1 MKGAEPDVNLAE
13 TLVFGS
19 GPECPT
25 ELLCLPLLRARY
37 GLAFKTFRVTDAGG
51 PRTIDA
57 LETGAIQVGV
67 LFTTDPR
74 LLAGDFVLLEDDR
87 HAQPAE
93 SVTPILRDELRV
105 TYGARLA
112 ATIDAVSAE
121 LTTERLA
128 ELNRRVL
135 LGSTPAAVAA
145 EFLSERERG
154 PTPRASRRDRPAI
167 VVGSANFAES
177 VTVAELYAHALAGAG
192 FPVERRFGIGNR
204 DTYFP
209 LLRDGAVGLV
219 PEYVGSLLAYLD
231 GGRGGIAD
239 PHQAHAVLA
248 QALRKTGLVALRPA
262 PAENKNGI
270 VVTAATAAR
279 YGLTRISDLGRA
291 IEGADGSG

>member
-1 MKGAEPDVNLAE
+1 MILAE

-37 GLAFKTFRVTDAGG
+37 GLTFKEFRVTDAGG
-51 PRTIDA
+51 PRTVEA

-93 SVTPILRDELRV
+93 SVTPILREELRMAH
-105 TYGARLA
+105 GADLA

-128 ELNRRVL
+128 DLNRRVL
-135 LGSTPAAVAA
+135 LGSSPAAAA
-145 EFLSERERG
+145 EFLTERRLG
-154 PTPRASRRDRPAI
+154 PTPRVSRRNRPAI

-177 VTVAELYAHALAGAG
+177 VTVAELYAHALADAG
-192 FPVERRFGIGNR
+192 FPVERRLGIGN
-204 DTYFP
+204 P
-209 LLRDGAVGLV
+209 L
-219 PEYVGSLLAYLD
+219 
-231 GGRGGIAD
+231 RG
-239 PHQAHAVLA
+239 
-248 QALRKTGLVALRPA
+248 TGLAALQPA

-279 YGLTRISDLGRA
+279 HGLTRISDLGRA
-291 IEGADGSG
+291 IGDADGSG

>member
-1 MKGAEPDVNLAE
+1 MILAE

-37 GLAFKTFRVTDAGG
+37 GLTFKKFRVTDAGG
-51 PRTIDA
+51 PRTVEA

-93 SVTPILRDELRV
+93 SVTPILREELGV
-105 TYGARLA
+105 AYGAHLA

-135 LGSTPAAVAA
+135 LGSSPAAAAA
-145 EFLSERERG
+145 EFLTERRRS
-154 PTPRASRRDRPAI
+154 PTPCAPRTNRPAI
-167 VVGSANFAES
+167 VVGSANFTES
-177 VTVAELYAHALAGAG
+177 VTVAELYAHALADAG
-192 FPVERRFGIGNR
+192 FPVERRLGIGNR

-209 LLRDGAVGLV
+209 LLRDAAVDLV

-231 GGRGGIAD
+231 GSRGGIPDA
-239 PHQAHAVLA
+239 HQAHAALA
-248 QALRKTGLVALRPA
+248 QALQGTGLAALQPA

-279 YGLTRISDLGRA
+279 HGLRRISDLGRA
-291 IEGADGSG
+291 IGDADGSG

>member
-1 MKGAEPDVNLAE
+1 MILSE

-37 GLAFKTFRVTDAGG
+37 GLTFKEFRVTDAGG
-51 PRTIDA
+51 PRTVDA

-93 SVTPILRDELRV
+93 SVTPILREELRMAH
-105 TYGARLA
+105 GADLA

-128 ELNRRVL
+128 QLNRRVL
-135 LGSTPAAVAA
+135 LGSSPAAAA
-145 EFLSERERG
+145 EFLTERRLG
-154 PTPRASRRDRPAI
+154 PTPCAPRTNRPAI

-177 VTVAELYAHALAGAG
+177 VTVAELYAHALADAG
-192 FPVERRFGIGNR
+192 FPVERRLGIGNR

-209 LLRDGAVGLV
+209 LLRDGAVDLV

-231 GGRGGIAD
+231 GSRGGIPDA
-239 PHQAHAVLA
+239 HQAHAALA
-248 QALRKTGLVALRPA
+248 QALRGTGLAALQPA

-279 YGLTRISDLGRA
+279 HGLTRISDLGRA
-291 IEGADGSG
+291 AGGPD

>member
-1 MKGAEPDVNLAE
+1 MILAE

-25 ELLCLPLLRARY
+25 ELLCLPLLRVRY
-37 GLAFKTFRVTDAGG
+37 GLTFKEFRVTDAGG
-51 PRTIDA
+51 PRTVDA

-93 SVTPILRDELRV
+93 NVTPILRDELRV
-105 TYGARLA
+105 AHGADLA
-112 ATIDAVSAE
+112 AAIDAVSAE

-128 ELNRRVL
+128 ELNRRAV
-135 LGSTPAAVAA
+135 LGSSPAAAA
-145 EFLSERERG
+145 EFLAERQLG
-154 PTPRASRRDRPAI
+154 PTPRAPRRNQPAI

-177 VTVAELYAHALAGAG
+177 LTVAELYAHALAGAG
-192 FPVERRFGIGNR
+192 FPVERRLRIGNR

-209 LLRDGAVGLV
+209 LLRDGAVDLF

-231 GGRGGIAD
+231 DSRGGISD
-239 PHQAHAVLA
+239 PHQAHAALA
-248 QALRKTGLVALRPA
+248 QALHGTGLVALQPA

-291 IEGADGSG
+291 IGDQDGGDSP

>member
-1 MKGAEPDVNLAE
+1 VKGGASVIPAEK
-13 TLVFGS
+13 LVFGS

-37 GLAFKTFRVTDAGG
+37 GLTFRDFRVTDAGG
-51 PRTIDA
+51 PRTVDA

-105 TYGARLA
+105 AHGARLA
-112 ATIDAVSAE
+112 ATIDAVNAE

-128 ELNRRVL
+128 EINRRVL
-135 LGSTPAAVAA
+135 LGSSPAAAAA
-145 EFLSERERG
+145 EFLTERRRG
-154 PTPRASRRDRPAI
+154 PTPRAPRRNRSVI

-177 VTVAELYAHALAGAG
+177 VTMAELYAHALAGAG
-192 FPVERRFGIGNR
+192 FPVERRLGIGNR

-209 LLRDGAVGLV
+209 LLCHGAVGLV

-231 GGRGGIAD
+231 GSRGGISD
-239 PHQAHAVLA
+239 PHQAHAALA
-248 QALRKTGLVALRPA
+248 QALQGTGLVALQPA
-262 PAENKNGI
+262 PAANTNGI

-291 IEGADGSG
+291 IGDPDESE

>member
-1 MKGAEPDVNLAE
+1 MMLAE

-19 GPECPT
+19 GPECPS
-25 ELLCLPLLRARY
+25 ELLCLPLLHARY
-37 GLAFKTFRVTDAGG
+37 GLTFKEFRVTDAGG
-51 PRTIDA
+51 PRTVDA

-112 ATIDAVSAE
+112 ATIDAVNAE

-135 LGSTPAAVAA
+135 LGSSPAAAAA
-145 EFLSERERG
+145 EFLSERG
-154 PTPRASRRDRPAI
+154 HGRAPLVSRIDRPAI
-167 VVGSANFAES
+167 VLGSANFAES
-177 VTVAELYAHALAGAG
+177 VTVAELYARALEGAG
-192 FPVERRFGIGNR
+192 FPVERRLGIGNR
-204 DTYFP
+204 DKYFP

-231 GGRGGIAD
+231 GGRAGISD

-248 QALRKTGLVALRPA
+248 DALQKTGLVALQPA
-262 PAENKNGI
+262 RAENKNGI

-279 YGLTRISDLGRA
+279 YGLRRVSDLGQA
-291 IEGADGSG
+291 IESADGSG

>member
-1 MKGAEPDVNLAE
+1 MIAAE

-37 GLAFKTFRVTDAGG
+37 GLTFKDFRVTDAGG
-51 PRTIDA
+51 PRTVDA

-105 TYGARLA
+105 AHGARLA

-135 LGSTPAAVAA
+135 LGSSPAAVAA
-145 EFLSERERG
+145 EFLTEGRRG
-154 PTPRASRRDRPAI
+154 PTRAPRRNRPAI

-177 VTVAELYAHALAGAG
+177 VTVAELYAHALASAG
-192 FPVERRFGIGNR
+192 FPVERRLAIGNR

-209 LLRDGAVGLV
+209 LLRDGAVSLV

-231 GGRGGIAD
+231 GSRSAISD

-248 QALRKTGLVALRPA
+248 QALQERASSLCSRRQPRTR
-262 PAENKNGI
+262 
-270 VVTAATAAR
+270 TA
-279 YGLTRISDLGRA
+279 S
-291 IEGADGSG
+291 S

>member
-1 MKGAEPDVNLAE
+1 MILAE

-37 GLAFKTFRVTDAGG
+37 GLTFKEFRVTDAGG
-51 PRTIDA
+51 PRTVDA

-74 LLAGDFVLLEDDR
+74 LFAGDFVLLEDDR

-105 TYGARLA
+105 AHGAGLA

-135 LGSTPAAVAA
+135 LGSSPAAAA
-145 EFLSERERG
+145 EFLTERQLG
-154 PTPRASRRDRPAI
+154 PTPRAPRRNRPAI

-177 VTVAELYAHALAGAG
+177 LTVAELYAHALAGAG
-192 FPVERRFGIGNR
+192 FPVERRLGIGNR

-209 LLRDGAVGLV
+209 LLRDGGVDLV

-231 GGRGGIAD
+231 GSRGGISD
-239 PHQAHAVLA
+239 PHQAHAALA
-248 QALRKTGLVALRPA
+248 QALQGTGLVALQPA

-279 YGLTRISDLGRA
+279 HGLTRISDLGRA
-291 IEGADGSG
+291 VGGPDWGD

>member
-1 MKGAEPDVNLAE
+1 MILAE

-37 GLAFKTFRVTDAGG
+37 GLTFKEFRVTDAGG
-51 PRTIDA
+51 PRTVEA

-93 SVTPILRDELRV
+93 SVTPILREELSV
-105 TYGARLA
+105 AYGAGLA

-128 ELNRRVL
+128 DLNRRVL
-135 LGSTPAAVAA
+135 LGSSPAAAAA
-145 EFLSERERG
+145 EFLTERRRS
-154 PTPRASRRDRPAI
+154 PTPRVSRTNRPAI

-177 VTVAELYAHALAGAG
+177 VTVAELYAHALADAG
-192 FPVERRFGIGNR
+192 FPVERRLGIGNR

-209 LLRDGAVGLV
+209 LLRDAAVGLV

-231 GGRGGIAD
+231 GGRGVISDAR
-239 PHQAHAVLA
+239 QAHGVLA
-248 QALRKTGLVALRPA
+248 RALQGTGLVALQPA

-279 YGLTRISDLGRA
+279 HGLTRISDLGRA
-291 IEGADGSG
+291 IGGPD

>member
-1 MKGAEPDVNLAE
+1 MIPAKN
-13 TLVFGS
+13 LVFGS

-37 GLAFKTFRVTDAGG
+37 GLTFKEFRVTDAGG
-51 PRTIDA
+51 PRTVEA
-57 LETGAIQVGV
+57 LETGEIQVGV

-74 LLAGDFVLLEDDR
+74 LLAGDFVLLDDDR

-93 SVTPILRDELRV
+93 SVTPILRDELRAAH
-105 TYGARLA
+105 GEHLA
-112 ATIDAVSAE
+112 ASIDALSAE

-135 LGSTPAAVAA
+135 LGASAAAVAA
-145 EFLSERERG
+145 EFLTERRHG
-154 PTPRASRRDRPAI
+154 LTPRTPRRNQPAI

-192 FPVERRFGIGNR
+192 FPVERRLGIGNR

-209 LLRDGAVGLV
+209 LLRDGTVGLV

-231 GGRGGIAD
+231 GSRGSISD
-239 PHQAHAVLA
+239 PPQAHAVLA
-248 QALRKTGLVALRPA
+248 QALQGTGLVALQPA
-262 PAENKNGI
+262 PAQNKNGI
-270 VVTAATAAR
+270 VVTASTAAH
-279 YGLTRISDLGRA
+279 YGLTKISDLGRV
-291 IEGADGSG
+291 IGEPDGNG

>member
-1 MKGAEPDVNLAE
+1 MILAE

-37 GLAFKTFRVTDAGG
+37 GLTFKEFRVTDAGG
-51 PRTIDA
+51 PRTVEA

-93 SVTPILRDELRV
+93 SVTPILREELRMAH
-105 TYGARLA
+105 GADLA

-128 ELNRRVL
+128 DLNRRVL
-135 LGSTPAAVAA
+135 LGSSPAAAA
-145 EFLSERERG
+145 EFLTERRLG
-154 PTPRASRRDRPAI
+154 PTPRVSRRNRPAI

-177 VTVAELYAHALAGAG
+177 VTVAELYAHALADAG
-192 FPVERRFGIGNR
+192 FPVERRLGIGNR

-209 LLRDGAVGLV
+209 LLRDGAVDLV

-231 GGRGGIAD
+231 GSRGGIPDA
-239 PHQAHAVLA
+239 HQAHAALA
-248 QALRKTGLVALRPA
+248 QALRGTGLAALQPA

-279 YGLTRISDLGRA
+279 HGLTRISDLGRA
-291 IEGADGSG
+291 IGDADGSG

>member
-1 MKGAEPDVNLAE
+1 MIPAEE
-13 TLVFGS
+13 LVFGS

-25 ELLCLPLLRARY
+25 ELLCLPLLQTRY
-37 GLAFKTFRVTDAGG
+37 GLTFKDFRVTDSGG
-51 PRTIDA
+51 PRTVDA
-57 LETGAIQVGV
+57 LERGAIQVGV

-93 SVTPILRDELRV
+93 CVTPILRDELREAH
-105 TYGARLA
+105 GAPLA
-112 ATIDAVSAE
+112 ATIDAVNAE

-135 LGSTPAAVAA
+135 LGASPAATAA
-145 EFLSERERG
+145 EFLAERRCG
-154 PTPRASRRDRPAI
+154 PTSRAPGRNRPVI

-192 FPVERRFGIGNR
+192 FPVERRLEIGNR
-204 DTYFP
+204 DEYFP
-209 LLRDGAVGLV
+209 LLCHGVVGLV

-231 GGRGGIAD
+231 GSRGGISD
-239 PHQAHAVLA
+239 PPQAHAALA
-248 QALRKTGLVALRPA
+248 QALQGTGLVALQPA
-262 PAENKNGI
+262 RAANTNGI

-291 IEGADGSG
+291 IGDPHESE

>member
-1 MKGAEPDVNLAE
+1 MIVAE

-19 GPECPT
+19 GPECPS

-37 GLAFKTFRVTDAGG
+37 GLTFKKFRVTDAGG
-51 PRTIDA
+51 PRTVDA
-57 LETGAIQVGV
+57 LQTGAIQVGV

-135 LGSTPAAVAA
+135 RGSPPAAAAA
-145 EFLSERERG
+145 EFLAERG
-154 PTPRASRRDRPAI
+154 NNPTPRESRRDRPAI

-177 VTVAELYAHALAGAG
+177 VTVAELYAHALADAG
-192 FPVERRFGIGNR
+192 FPVERRLGIGNR

-231 GGRGGIAD
+231 GGRGGISD

-248 QALRKTGLVALRPA
+248 RALQKTGLVALRPA

-279 YGLTRISDLGRA
+279 YGLTKISDFGRA
-291 IEGADGSG
+291 IEDADVGG

>member
-1 MKGAEPDVNLAE
+1 MILAE

-19 GPECPT
+19 GPECPS
-25 ELLCLPLLRARY
+25 ELLCLPLLRAPY
-37 GLAFKTFRVTDAGG
+37 GLNFKEFRVTDAGG
-51 PRTIDA
+51 PRTVDA
-57 LETGAIQVGV
+57 LETGAIQIGV

-93 SVTPILRDELRV
+93 SVTPILRDESRV

-135 LGSTPAAVAA
+135 LGSSPAAAAA
-145 EFLSERERG
+145 EFLAERG
-154 PTPRASRRDRPAI
+154 HNPTVRESRGDRPAI

-177 VTVAELYAHALAGAG
+177 VTVAELYAHALASAG
-192 FPVERRFGIGNR
+192 FPVERRLGIGNR

-209 LLRDGAVGLV
+209 LLREGAVGLL

-231 GGRGGIAD
+231 GGRGPISD
-239 PHQAHAVLA
+239 PHHAHAALE
-248 QALRKTGLVALRPA
+248 QALQETGLVALRPA